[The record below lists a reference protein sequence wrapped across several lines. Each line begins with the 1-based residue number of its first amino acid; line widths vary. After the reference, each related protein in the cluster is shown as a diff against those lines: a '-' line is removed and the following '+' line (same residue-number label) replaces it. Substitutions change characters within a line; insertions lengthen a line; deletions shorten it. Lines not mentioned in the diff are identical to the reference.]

1 MLTYNK
7 IKWGSYTLIN
17 TKKNK
22 IVNTTP
28 CVGSQIDF

>member
-17 TKKNK
+17 TKKK